1 MVNSTIRMAH
11 YAALLG
17 CGLVVAGC
25 GGGLGGLNPFKEKE
39 IPLPGDRISIMK
51 PQDALTVDATASKR
65 PVSIPA
71 PKANVS
77 WTQPGG
83 TPTNAPGHL
92 SLRGAGKTVWRASA
106 GTGSSS
112 DGRLTAIPIVQGQR
126 IYTLDAEG
134 SVSAFSTANGER
146 VWRIDLTPEN
156 EDSEEGFGGGL
167 AFDSGKLI
175 AVTGFGSVVALNP
188 ASGEVLWKKSIG
200 APIRSSPTAA
210 RGKVFFVTTDSRLYC
225 ISIADGSEI
234 WTYRGLSGATSL
246 LSNVSPAVSGD
257 TLVVPFTSGDLV
269 GYKISEGRPVWVDSL
284 SRRRGGSSLAALSDP
299 SRPVI
304 EKDVVF
310 AVGHSGRMIAIAAKT
325 GARMWTANVRGT
337 QTPWVAGNTVF
348 VVDING
354 KLMALSRDEGKVR
367 WITELPESS
376 RWNGPTLAG
385 GRLWLT
391 SAAGLLVSVD
401 PVTGKIA
408 AQRDLDIP
416 IYISPVVASGRMY
429 ILSDKAKLYAIN

>member
-1 MVNSTIRMAH
+1 MQNSFIRMASC
-11 YAALLG
+11 AALLG
-17 CGLVVAGC
+17 CGIVLAGC
-25 GGGLGGLNPFKEKE
+25 GGGLAGLNPFKEKE

-51 PQDALTVDATASKR
+51 PQDALAVDSSAAKR

-71 PKANVS
+71 PKANAS
-77 WTQPGG
+77 WSQPGG
-83 TPTNAPGHL
+83 TPGNAPGHL
-92 SLRGAGKTVWRASA
+92 SLQGAGRTVWRASA

-112 DGRLTAIPIVQGQR
+112 DGRLTASPIVHGDR

-134 SVSAFSTANGER
+134 AVSAFSTANGDR
-146 VWRIDLTPEN
+146 AWRIDLTPEN

-167 AFDSGKLI
+167 AFDNGKLI
-175 AVTGFGSVVALNP
+175 AVTGFGTVVGLNP

-225 ISIADGSEI
+225 LSTDTGAEV

-257 TLVVPFTSGDLV
+257 TLVVPFTSGDLI

-284 SRRRGGSSLAALSDP
+284 SRRRGGSALAALSDP

-310 AVGHSGRMIAIAAKT
+310 AVGHSGRMIAISAKT
-325 GARMWTANVRGT
+325 GARRWTANVRGT
-337 QTPWVAGNTVF
+337 QTPWVAGNSVF

-367 WITELPESS
+367 WITDLPESS

-385 GRLWLT
+385 GRLWLA
-391 SAAGLLVSVD
+391 SAAGLLVSVN
-401 PVTGKIA
+401 PMSGKIID
-408 AQRDLDIP
+408 QRDLNIP

-429 ILSDKAKLYAIN
+429 ILSDKARLYAIN